1 MRRTLVIVSILIAFA
16 YVPVLDAVAE
26 PPRQSVTFYGGPAT
40 YQFVS
45 QIFQGNFGVD
55 GMMWGLAYDR
65 GLSDLGAGF
74 TLEAEVQATHFFNNP
89 SSSAVAG
96 GLGVRYDTSH
106 WTSQASSF
114 AFYTG
119 PSYADDPVRNQ
130 GHSERLLEYVAVEF
144 AFENINQSQWDG
156 VIRMFHRSGAFG
168 LYGNDAD
175 TGSMLGIGIRR
186 RF

>member
-1 MRRTLVIVSILIAFA
+1 MRPPLAIVSILIAFA
-16 YVPVLDAVAE
+16 CFPAPDAAAE
-26 PPRQSVTFYGGPAT
+26 PPRQSVTLYGGPAT
-40 YQFVS
+40 HQFVS
-45 QIFQGNFGVD
+45 QIFQGNFDVD
-55 GMMWGLAYDR
+55 GMMLGLAYDR
-65 GLSDLGAGF
+65 RLADLGAGF
-74 TLEAEVQATHFFNNP
+74 TLEAEVQATHFFMSP
-89 SSSAVAG
+89 PSSAVAG

-106 WTSQASSF
+106 WTSHASSF

-130 GHSERLLEYVAVEF
+130 GHNERFLEYVAVEF
-144 AFENINQSQWDG
+144 ALENINQSQWDG

-186 RF
+186 QF

>member
-1 MRRTLVIVSILIAFA
+1 MRRPLAIVSILSAFA
-16 YVPVLDAVAE
+16 FFRASDAIAQTF
-26 PPRQSVTFYGGPAT
+26 RQSLTLYGGPAT
-40 YQFVS
+40 HQFVS
-45 QIFQGNFGVD
+45 QIIQGNFDVD
-55 GMMWGLAYDR
+55 GMMLGLTYDR
-65 GLSDLGAGF
+65 WLSDLGAGF
-74 TLEAEVQATHFFNNP
+74 TLEAEVQVAHFFGNP

-106 WTSQASSF
+106 WTRQASSF

-119 PSYADDPVRNQ
+119 PSYADDPVRNP
-130 GHSERLLEYVAVEF
+130 GHSERFLEYVAVEF
-144 AFENINQSQWDG
+144 ALENINQSQWDG
-156 VIRMFHRSGAFG
+156 VIRVFHRSGAFG